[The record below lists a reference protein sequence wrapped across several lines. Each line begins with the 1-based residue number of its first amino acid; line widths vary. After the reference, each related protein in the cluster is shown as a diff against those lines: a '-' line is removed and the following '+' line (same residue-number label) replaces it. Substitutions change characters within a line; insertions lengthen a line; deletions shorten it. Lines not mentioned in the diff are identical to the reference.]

1 MRAAPAT
8 VAVHAWPQQ
17 RALAVRALGS
27 GSGLAV
33 IGIATPV
40 PHDRQL
46 ARQLVRDALR
56 QLLGQFLDQPAA
68 ALALVSQPG
77 QAVALN
83 FPGSQLRLS
92 VSHMPGLSVA
102 AVSNRFAVGVDVMAV
117 DGLASDMPDWAQ
129 VALDYLGPVQ
139 AALLHRTVPAG
150 RPAAF
155 ARAWTR
161 HEAGLKCCRRA
172 LTEWTPALANLLA
185 SCQEM
190 ALSLPDGCCG
200 TVAIGW
206 PVAGQTVN
214 SPTN

>member
-1 MRAAPAT
+1 MRAAPAP

-33 IGIATPV
+33 IGIATPAR
-40 PHDRQL
+40 HDRQL

-68 ALALVSQPG
+68 ALMLVSQPG
-77 QAVALN
+77 QGIALN
-83 FPGSQLRLS
+83 LPGSQLRLS
-92 VSHMPGLSVA
+92 LSHMPGLSVA
-102 AVSNRFAVGVDVMAV
+102 AVSSRFAVGVDVMAV
-117 DGLASDMPDWAQ
+117 GGLADDLPDWAQ

-139 AALLHRTVPAG
+139 TALLQRTVPAD

-155 ARAWTR
+155 AQAWTR
-161 HEAGLKCCRRA
+161 FEAGLKCCQLE

-185 SCQEM
+185 SCQVM
-190 ALSLPDGCCG
+190 ALSLPDGGCG
-200 TVAIGW
+200 TVAIAW

-214 SPTN
+214 SPKN

>member
-1 MRAAPAT
+1 MRAAPAP

-27 GSGLAV
+27 ESGLAV
-33 IGIATPV
+33 IGIATPA

-56 QLLGQFLDQPAA
+56 QLLGQFLDQPTA

-77 QAVALN
+77 QGIALN
-83 FPGSQLRLS
+83 LPGSQLRLS

-102 AVSNRFAVGVDVMAV
+102 AVSCRSAVGVDVMAV
-117 DGLASDMPDWAQ
+117 GGLVSDLPDWSQ

-139 AALLHRTVPAG
+139 AALLRNASPAG

-155 ARAWTR
+155 ARAWT
-161 HEAGLKCCRRA
+161 HFEAGLKCCRLE

-185 SCQEM
+185 RCQVM

-200 TVAIGW
+200 TVAIARTA
-206 PVAGQTVN
+206 AGQTAN
-214 SPTN
+214 SPGN